1 MARNY
6 PAPVGLNTDGSTLWD
21 DITVIYDLRPDELR
35 VLEAACFEAD
45 LIARM
50 QRESVNEDLIVRGS
64 QGQPVANPLVQ
75 ELRQHRSTLRG
86 LLGQLKLPDEDG
98 RAAGARSEQARG
110 AANARWQRGA

>member
-1 MARNY
+1 MASKV
-6 PAPVGLNTDGSTLWD
+6 APQGLGDAGQSLWA
-21 DITVIYDLRPDELR
+21 DITSAYDLRPDELR
-35 VLEAACFEAD
+35 ILESACFEMD

-50 QRESVNEDLIVRGS
+50 QVESVTGDLIVRGS

-98 RAAGARSEQARG
+98 RAASARSEQARN
-110 AANARWQRGA
+110 AVNARWKRTG